1 MTSSKAR
8 GYVRTLLLIV
18 VLAVVG
24 WYYFIGGR
32 RISEDQLS
40 AFYQKQTEATLSR
53 NPEALCVL
61 LADDFE
67 GHSSGVVYGQRVAVT
82 QNKEQTCDSYRQ
94 MYSGIAEIGDKL
106 GGIAQLDYQHDID
119 EVSISADRKS
129 ATASVRYTLNVA
141 GSVMR
146 YRGRSK
152 DILVRRAGRVL
163 LQSSEEES
171 SVSGGNRRF

>member
-1 MTSSKAR
+1 MTPIKAR
-8 GYVRTLLLIV
+8 GYVRTLLLIA
-18 VLAVVG
+18 VLAVAG
-24 WYYFIGGR
+24 WYYFVGGR
-32 RISEDQLS
+32 RISEDHIS
-40 AFYQKQTEATLSR
+40 AFYQKQAEATLSR

-82 QNKEQTCDSYRQ
+82 QNKQQTCESYRQ

-119 EVSISADRKS
+119 EVAISADGKS
-129 ATASVRYTLNVA
+129 ATASIRYTLNVA

-146 YRGRSK
+146 YRGRST
-152 DILVRRAGRVL
+152 DTLVRRAGRVL
-163 LQSSEEES
+163 LQRSEEEA
-171 SVSGGNRRF
+171 SVSGGRRL